1 MILNMLT
8 TLVSMICALS
18 MSAVTSVTPVVSAA
32 SAADTVDV
40 YVIDRVRTEK
50 FDGSQLKGKTVLDYS
65 ITRKDGVRFHTITT
79 MQGSVLDALKNLEG
93 KGVAFS
99 HPVILVDGVVQ
110 ENSDILREID
120 PKDLQSI
127 TVIATP
133 GSEDAKKYG
142 EAGYKGGVLSVV
154 TKSGAKV
161 KGISSTRVIYV
172 VNGKVV
178 TEKELNAIKPDNIKE
193 MRVIKNP
200 DSPEARKYNSGSGA
214 SVIIV
219 TTK

>member
-1 MILNMLT
+1 
-8 TLVSMICALS
+8 
-18 MSAVTSVTPVVSAA
+18 MSAETSVSPVVSAD

-65 ITRKDGVRFHTITT
+65 ISRKDGVRFHTITT
-79 MQGSVLDALKNLEG
+79 MQGTVLDALKNLEG

-110 ENSDILREID
+110 ENSDILSEID

-142 EAGYKGGVLSVV
+142 DAGYKGGVLNVV

>member
-1 MILNMLT
+1 MLT

-18 MSAVTSVTPVVSAA
+18 MSAVTSLTPVVSAA

-40 YVIDRVRTEK
+40 YVIDRVRIEK

-79 MQGSVLDALKNLEG
+79 MQGTVLDALKNLEG

-120 PKDLQSI
+120 PKNLQSI

-133 GSEDAKKYG
+133 GTEEAKKYG

-154 TKSGAKV
+154 TKSGVKV
-161 KGISSTRVIYV
+161 RGTSSPQMIYV
-172 VNGKVV
+172 INGKVASLS
-178 TEKELNAIKPDNIKE
+178 ELNSVKPDNIKE

>member
-1 MILNMLT
+1 MLT
-8 TLVSMICALS
+8 TLVSVICALNMGVGS
-18 MSAVTSVTPVVSAA
+18 PV
-32 SAADTVDV
+32 ADTVDV

-65 ITRKDGVRFHTITT
+65 ISRKDGVRFHTITT
-79 MQGSVLDALKNLEG
+79 MQGSVLDNLKDLEG
-93 KGVAFS
+93 KEAVIN
-99 HPVILVDGVVQ
+99 HPVMLVDGVVQ
-110 ENSDILREID
+110 ENSDILCEID

-133 GSEDAKKYG
+133 GSEEAKKYG
-142 EAGYKGGVLSVV
+142 DAGYKGGVVSVV

-161 KGISSTRVIYV
+161 KGISSTHVVYV

>member
-1 MILNMLT
+1 MLT
-8 TLVSMICALS
+8 TLVSVICALN
-18 MSAVTSVTPVVSAA
+18 MSAVAPVV

-50 FDGSQLKGKTVLDYS
+50 FDGSQLKGKTVLDYNIS
-65 ITRKDGVRFHTITT
+65 RKDGVRFHTITT
-79 MQGSVLDALKNLEG
+79 MQGSVLDNLKDLEG
-93 KGVAFS
+93 KGAVIN
-99 HPVILVDGVVQ
+99 HPVMLVDGVVQ
-110 ENSDILREID
+110 ENSDILWEID

-133 GSEDAKKYG
+133 GSEEAKKYG
-142 EAGYKGGVLSVV
+142 DAGYKGGVVSVV

-161 KGISSTRVIYV
+161 KGISSTHVVYV

-193 MRVIKNP
+193 MKVIKNP
-200 DSPEARKYNSGSGA
+200 DSPEARKYNSGSNA

>member
-1 MILNMLT
+1 MFLNMLT
-8 TLVSMICALS
+8 TLVSVICALN
-18 MSAVTSVTPVVSAA
+18 MSAAAPVV

-40 YVIDRVRTEK
+40 YVIDRAMIEK
-50 FDGSQLKGKTVLDYS
+50 FDGSQLKGKTVLDYNIS
-65 ITRKDGVRFHTITT
+65 RKDGVRLHTITT
-79 MQGSVLDALKNLEG
+79 MQGTVLDALENLEG

-99 HPVILVDGVVQ
+99 HPVVLVDGVVQ

-127 TVIATP
+127 NVIATP
-133 GSEDAKKYG
+133 GTEEAKKYG

-154 TKSGAKV
+154 TKSRAKV
-161 KGISSTRVIYV
+161 RGNASALMIYV
-172 VNGKVV
+172 INGKVASLS
-178 TEKELNAIKPDNIKE
+178 ELNAIKPDNIKE
-193 MRVIKNP
+193 MKVIKNP
-200 DSPEARKYNSGSGA
+200 DSPEARKYNSGSSA

>member
-1 MILNMLT
+1 MLT
-8 TLVSMICALS
+8 ALVSMICALN
-18 MSAVTSVTPVVSAA
+18 MSASAPV
-32 SAADTVDV
+32 ADTVDV
-40 YVIDRVRTEK
+40 YLIDRVRIEK
-50 FDGSQLKGKTVLDYS
+50 FNGSQLKGKTILDYC

-79 MQGSVLDALKNLEG
+79 MQGSVLDALENLEG
-93 KGVAFS
+93 KGLVLN
-99 HPVILVDGVVQ
+99 HPVMLVDGVVQ

-193 MRVIKNP
+193 MKVIKNP

>member
-1 MILNMLT
+1 MLT
-8 TLVSMICALS
+8 TLVSVICALN
-18 MSAVTSVTPVVSAA
+18 MSAAAPVV

-40 YVIDRVRTEK
+40 YVIDRAMIEK
-50 FDGSQLKGKTVLDYS
+50 FDGSQLKGKTVLDYNIS
-65 ITRKDGVRFHTITT
+65 RKDGVRLHTITT
-79 MQGSVLDALKNLEG
+79 MQGTVLDALENLEG

-99 HPVILVDGVVQ
+99 HPVVLVDGVVQ

-127 TVIATP
+127 KVIATP
-133 GSEDAKKYG
+133 GTEEAKKYG

-154 TKSGAKV
+154 TKSRAKV
-161 KGISSTRVIYV
+161 RGNASALMIYV
-172 VNGKVV
+172 INGKVASLS
-178 TEKELNAIKPDNIKE
+178 ELNAIKPDNIKE
-193 MRVIKNP
+193 MKVIKNP
-200 DSPEARKYNSGSGA
+200 DSPEARKYNSGSSA

>member
-1 MILNMLT
+1 MLT
-8 TLVSMICALS
+8 TLISMICALS

-40 YVIDRVRTEK
+40 YVIDRVRIEK

-65 ITRKDGVRFHTITT
+65 ITRKDGVRLHTITT

-120 PKDLQSI
+120 PKNLQSI

-133 GSEDAKKYG
+133 GTEEAKKYG

-154 TKSGAKV
+154 TKSETKV
-161 KGISSTRVIYV
+161 RGTSSPQMIYV
-172 VNGKVV
+172 INGKVASLS
-178 TEKELNAIKPDNIKE
+178 ELNSVKPDNIKE

>member
-93 KGVAFS
+93 KGVTFS